1 MENRTKACFIDDF
14 KEPKK
19 KKKSII
25 VGKMINLQSIT
36 GIASQRTDF

>member
-1 MENRTKACFIDDF
+1 MENGTKACFIDDF
-14 KEPKK
+14 KEP